1 MRLDAKARA
10 LNATFTALS
19 CNKGA
24 LCMRAFWFDAKQPLS
39 MQHSHLSFA
48 SETELC
54 IDQPCIAKDASAI
67 SPSLRR
73 AVSTHTAPST
83 HTYPWLSRWP
93 SPSTSAMALTP
104 FRYMLFVTLLLSS
117 AGGCCPPRGAALAQ
131 AAALR
136 HLREVL
142 CAALWALQRF
152 SLTSQPRPRALPC
165 PDC

>member
-54 IDQPCIAKDASAI
+54 IDQPCIAKDASAMHDHFVE
-67 SPSLRR
+67 SGQTQAHRLSTRHYLRVCI
-73 AVSTHTAPST
+73 AS
-83 HTYPWLSRWP
+83 
-93 SPSTSAMALTP
+93 
-104 FRYMLFVTLLLSS
+104 
-117 AGGCCPPRGAALAQ
+117 GGPRGPPGKVPVGTGEIPVPAGTDPREHVCLPEAL
-131 AAALR
+131 
-136 HLREVL
+136 
-142 CAALWALQRF
+142 
-152 SLTSQPRPRALPC
+152 
-165 PDC
+165 

>member
-54 IDQPCIAKDASAI
+54 IDQPCIAKDASAMHDNYVMK
-67 SPSLRR
+67 
-73 AVSTHTAPST
+73 AG
-83 HTYPWLSRWP
+83 
-93 SPSTSAMALTP
+93 P
-104 FRYMLFVTLLLSS
+104 FAAAAAAGLEQEML
-117 AGGCCPPRGAALAQ
+117 ARPAALAP
-131 AAALR
+131 
-136 HLREVL
+136 
-142 CAALWALQRF
+142 
-152 SLTSQPRPRALPC
+152 LTAGPRPGGR
-165 PDC
+165 